1 MARMKKSAIKQLV
14 PELPTI
20 LLVIILAC
28 SFVELCLLAADFG
41 LVASPRL
48 RSQVYENAGFW
59 TGLVKGWDANYPAQ
73 PYTMFATYAFL
84 HGSFLHLIVNMY
96 TLFVLGPIVIFR
108 VGQFRFGVL
117 YFVTMLGG
125 AAGFAL
131 LSDSFRPMV
140 GASGALFGLA
150 GAIVA
155 WEYID
160 RFNAKLRLWPVVK
173 LVSMLIA
180 INIVMYW
187 AMKGQ
192 LAWETH
198 LGGFVIGW
206 IFAVLIDP
214 IARPVELE

>member
-1 MARMKKSAIKQLV
+1 MKKTEIEWRIPK
-14 PELPTI
+14 LPTI
-20 LLVIILAC
+20 LWAIILAC
-28 SFVELCLLAADFG
+28 TSIELCLLAADYGVF
-41 LVASPRL
+41 ATPRW
-48 RSQVYENAGFW
+48 RFQVYENAGFW

-73 PYTMFATYAFL
+73 PYVMFFTYAFL
-84 HGSFLHLIVNMY
+84 HGSFLHLAVNMY

-108 VGQFRFGVL
+108 IGQARFGLL
-117 YFVTMLGG
+117 YFATMLGG
-125 AAGFAL
+125 AVGFAL

-160 RFNAKLRLWPVVK
+160 RFNARLRMWPVIK

-180 INIVMYW
+180 INVVMYW

-198 LGGFVIGW
+198 LGGFVTGW

-214 IARPVELE
+214 IARPVEPE